1 MVYNIKMC
9 LLPIPTEPCPDEYQ
23 KLGEL
28 TGKTHTL
35 CQYEK
40 VGKGVCRLY
49 QILELIVNTKAVISL
64 LSLPIIYL
72 YGDELMLSWWIY
84 IVACWTRAIH
94 SPLPHSWSIFFSFPY
109 SVRQKIIQMIGWHLP
124 LSGRHSP
131 SQENP
136 KLTAGYP
143 VKIKYH

>member
-49 QILELIVNTKAVISL
+49 KILELIVNTKAVISL

-72 YGDELMLSWWIY
+72 YGDELMLS
-84 IVACWTRAIH
+84 VADLH
-94 SPLPHSWSIFFSFPY
+94 SSMLDA
-109 SVRQKIIQMIGWHLP
+109 
-124 LSGRHSP
+124 RHSQP
-131 SQENP
+131 PPTLLVNFFFISIQC
-136 KLTAGYP
+136 
-143 VKIKYH
+143 